1 VQRPFEGHH
10 HDQLIQAIVKGEPN
24 FPVTN
29 PPVSMVCM
37 HAISS
42 LLEKDKTQRIGASS
56 WNSFTDNPFFREL
69 DFEALE
75 RKEIEPI
82 FKPSSEK
89 TNFDATYDLEELLLE
104 EAPLEARTR
113 KQKPRPEL
121 RADATEAEIRADE
134 LHRMIETMFE
144 PFNYLTVPENRCDS
158 SSTSLSAPTRLIDP
172 RNPVAVEGDSPQTTK
187 SDNNDHHTPQDLH
200 KVRSIPTPH
209 SSTPNNVSRT
219 RSSTQSPNG
228 SPPLPTH
235 HAQNTSAAQ
244 QEYFAHQQQQ
254 QQQRVPRAVRY
265 DEHHAPP
272 APPTSHP
279 QQAVN
284 KAHRP
289 RGSTRST
296 SMSGGVQ
303 VVLNETG
310 SWSEMANQSQGLVQP
325 QEDRKPA
332 GMLGFLSRKKGRDR
346 SPKAKERERGV
357 LGKEGARV
365 VVGS

>member
-1 VQRPFEGHH
+1 
-10 HDQLIQAIVKGEPN
+10 
-24 FPVTN
+24 
-29 PPVSMVCM
+29 
-37 HAISS
+37 
-42 LLEKDKTQRIGASS
+42 
-56 WNSFTDNPFFREL
+56 
-69 DFEALE
+69 
-75 RKEIEPI
+75 
-82 FKPSSEK
+82 
-89 TNFDATYDLEELLLE
+89 
-104 EAPLEARTR
+104 
-113 KQKPRPEL
+113 
-121 RADATEAEIRADE
+121 
-134 LHRMIETMFE
+134 MFE
-144 PFNYLTVPENRCDS
+144 PFNYLTVPESRCDS
-158 SSTSLSAPTRLIDP
+158 SSSNDPSDPTRLMHT
-172 RNPVAVEGDSPQTTK
+172 RNPVALEGASPTVSK
-187 SDNNDHHTPQDLH
+187 SDSNDNHTPQDLQ

-209 SSTPNNVSRT
+209 ASTPNNVSRT

-228 SPPLPTH
+228 SPPLH
-235 HAQNTSAAQ
+235 NLHVQNAQPAQ
-244 QEYFAHQQQQ
+244 SEYFTQ
-254 QQQRVPRAVRY
+254 QQQRLPRSERY
-265 DEHHAPP
+265 DAPPPP

-325 QEDRKPA
+325 AEERKPA

>member
-1 VQRPFEGHH
+1 
-10 HDQLIQAIVKGEPN
+10 
-24 FPVTN
+24 
-29 PPVSMVCM
+29 VSMVCM

-42 LLEKDKTQRIGASS
+42 LLEKDKAQRIGASS
-56 WNSFTDNPFFREL
+56 WNSFTDNPFFRPV
-69 DFEALE
+69 DFDALE

-144 PFNYLTVPENRCDS
+144 PFNYLTVPETRS
-158 SSTSLSAPTRLIDP
+158 GSTSSTHQSDPTRLMHP
-172 RNPVAVEGDSPQTTK
+172 RNPVALEGASPTVTK
-187 SDNNDHHTPQDLH
+187 SDSNDSHTPQDLQ

-209 SSTPNNVSRT
+209 ASTPNNVSRT

-228 SPPLPTH
+228 SPPLHTNQV
-235 HAQNTSAAQ
+235 QNTSPAQ
-244 QEYFAHQQQQ
+244 SEYFAQ
-254 QQQRVPRAVRY
+254 QQQRLPRSERY
-265 DEHHAPP
+265 DAPP
-272 APPTSHP
+272 PPLPPTSHP

-325 QEDRKPA
+325 QEERKPA

>member
-1 VQRPFEGHH
+1 
-10 HDQLIQAIVKGEPN
+10 
-24 FPVTN
+24 
-29 PPVSMVCM
+29 M

-42 LLEKDKTQRIGASS
+42 LLEKDKAQRIGASS
-56 WNSFTDNPFFREL
+56 WNSFTDNPFFRPV
-69 DFEALE
+69 DFDALE

-144 PFNYLTVPENRCDS
+144 PFNYLTVPETRS
-158 SSTSLSAPTRLIDP
+158 GSTSSTQQSDPTRLMHP
-172 RNPVAVEGDSPQTTK
+172 RNPVALEGASPTVTK
-187 SDNNDHHTPQDLH
+187 SDSNDSQTPQGLH
-200 KVRSIPTPH
+200 KVRSIPTPQA
-209 SSTPNNVSRT
+209 STPNVSRA

-228 SPPLPTH
+228 SPPLHTNQ
-235 HAQNTSAAQ
+235 AQNPSPAQ
-244 QEYFAHQQQQ
+244 SEYFAQ
-254 QQQRVPRAVRY
+254 QQQRLPRSERY
-265 DEHHAPP
+265 DAPP
-272 APPTSHP
+272 PPLPPTSHP
-279 QQAVN
+279 QQAIN
-284 KAHRP
+284 KATRP
-289 RGSTRST
+289 RGSTRNT

-325 QEDRKPA
+325 QEERKPA